1 MKKSFLMIAA
11 ALFILAGCK
20 KEESVNE
27 STSNNVIHIG
37 VKQIAP
43 PTKVAAVDIAA
54 NKLSFKW
61 EEGDQVAFIDNDN
74 YERIIIYT
82 CTNPATGE
90 FSGEALNPD
99 ATYFVGYPNDN
110 SGTFIY
116 RENQI
121 PKGHSITNEEV
132 SGSATTFTLDTHETI
147 IHFKLKG
154 AAKVGSI
161 ALSYADEDDYTL
173 SCGDGVQLSD
183 TATDF
188 YMDAMYMDPHKLSSI
203 AYTLRI
209 YDTNNKELKSVSFYL
224 KEENQGTIVDFD
236 TPIEVNASSLPAGAL
251 SGEFSVSDDEG
262 TTIKKVHFSQ
272 GNLYWDGD
280 SFEFETNQYDIQSDW
295 NPSHVSHFF
304 WSMTASVAYDNVYN
318 SEGENIND
326 EFFTNATNT
335 TAKENFTVN
344 SVTGKYRTLSRYE
357 WQYLLCIRE
366 ASTVNGTEN
375 ARCAKA
381 VVNGKSGLI
390 ILPDAYDHPSGVAAL
405 KNINPENNKTVKFED
420 NSYDLTDWGKME
432 SAGAVFLPPTGYR
445 EPGETHGKKSTPS
458 EIWLPDSF
466 GYYWSSSAY
475 SYNKDSALCTEFTEY
490 NFVTNVLEIRS
501 PGRCVRLVTDVK

>member
-1 MKKSFLMIAA
+1 MRKSLIMIAA
-11 ALFILAGCK
+11 ALFIFAGCQ
-20 KEESVNE
+20 KEASVKE

-37 VKQIAP
+37 VKQLAP
-43 PTKVAAVDIAA
+43 PTKVAADDIAA
-54 NKLSFKW
+54 SPLTFKW

-161 ALSYADEDDYTL
+161 ALSNGYTDDDYTL

-188 YMDAMYMDPHKLSSI
+188 YMDAMYMDSHKLSSF

-209 YDTNNKELKSVSFYL
+209 YDTNNKELKSVSFHL
-224 KEENQGTIVDFD
+224 KEENQGTIVDFND
-236 TPIEVNASSLPAGAL
+236 PLTVNASSEPEYVEMNMSTGQKAYKLKWATMNLGATTVAGSYTTCYGDLYQWGSVNTLYDGFPYTSATEC
-251 SGEFSVSDDEG
+251 SFSWKTG
-262 TTIKKVHFSQ
+262 KTGGFI
-272 GNLYWDGD
+272 
-280 SFEFETNQYDIQSDW
+280 TN
-295 NPSHVSHFF
+295 
-304 WSMTASVAYDNVYN
+304 N
-318 SEGENIND
+318 SEYTGND
-326 EFFTNATNT
+326 AT
-335 TAKENFTVN
+335 
-344 SVTGKYRTLSRYE
+344 
-357 WQYLLCIRE
+357 
-366 ASTVNGTEN
+366 
-375 ARCAKA
+375 
-381 VVNGKSGLI
+381 
-390 ILPDAYDHPSGVAAL
+390 LPDANDVVKQTIGGGWRMPTSKEFKDLYDACINSAYDTSTNPTGASVSVGKGVYWC
-405 KNINPENNKTVKFED
+405 T
-420 NSYDLTDWGKME
+420 SYDGVTGCLFCDGTNRLFFPA
-432 SAGAVFLPPTGYR
+432 AGGGRDTSILLG
-445 EPGETHGKKSTPS
+445 GNG
-458 EIWLPDSF
+458 L
-466 GYYWSSSAY
+466 YWSSSLYTKDNVYAY
-475 SYNKDSALCTEFTEY
+475 SMLVSSSQVYLEY
-490 NFVTNVLEIRS
+490 NSFRQWGISVRPVLD
-501 PGRCVRLVTDVK
+501 CK